1 MVRREAMD
9 GKPPTKCAPHATAN
23 EWRAGRRDVPPP
35 MTSQALTI
43 SARHTSSTVP
53 TRPRRRHSLRDN
65 ERRAIVRALIA
76 EVRRPFL
83 SHHSTRQSIALVAGA
98 IPRGTLP
105 PRAAHT
111 MVRSRGTAGT
121 RTNDASPKGVSA
133 HHLPLERRD
142 PGRALARPLH
152 PPRGNPQPL
161 RDATAR
167 SSRARRP
174 ELATDGRTTCDRG
187 RTHCAPGTSLAN
199 MGARI
204 ARPERNLRTWARTSR
219 ALESTCGWV
228 HASCSLPHHRKS
240 RTCEHGRAHRAPRR
254 KLANVGARIARPE
267 RNLRMWAPHRA
278 P

>member
-9 GKPPTKCAPHATAN
+9 GKPPTKCAPHTTAN

-133 HHLPLERRD
+133 HHFPLERHD
-142 PGRALARPLH
+142 PGRALARPLR

-174 ELATDGRTTCDRG
+174 KLATDGRTTCDRG
-187 RTHCAPGTSLAN
+187 RTHCAPRNITCEHGRAHRAPPGTSLAN

-204 ARPERNLRTWARTSR
+204 ARPPEHHLRTWARASR
-219 ALESTCGWV
+219 APPEHHLRTWAR
-228 HASCSLPHHRKS
+228 AS
-240 RTCEHGRAHRAPRR
+240 RAPR
-254 KLANVGARIARPE
+254 NIT
-267 RNLRMWAPHRA
+267 
-278 P
+278 